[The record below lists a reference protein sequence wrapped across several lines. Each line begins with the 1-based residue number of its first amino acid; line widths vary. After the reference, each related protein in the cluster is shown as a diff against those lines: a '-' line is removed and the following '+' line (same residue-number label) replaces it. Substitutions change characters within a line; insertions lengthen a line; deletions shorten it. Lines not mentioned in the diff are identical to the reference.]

1 MNPPKREV
9 PAISRCRSFA
19 LALLLRLPVFLQ
31 DVTFLKLAIAG
42 LLMAALFA
50 CAKVSLPPQVDVS
63 EIQPSG
69 RAAKPPDCNMPVLR
83 SDPLTDFRKVA
94 IIDATANTFENEG
107 DVLPAVQRAACG
119 TGADAIVIT
128 KSKAQTSEGLV
139 GYYLGAY
146 AIIYGRVSPS
156 VVEGGATSS
165 H

>member
-1 MNPPKREV
+1 MPDVRVLTFPIAV
-9 PAISRCRSFA
+9 FGAVA
-19 LALLLRLPVFLQ
+19 LV
-31 DVTFLKLAIAG
+31 
-42 LLMAALFA
+42 A
-50 CAKVSLPPQVDVS
+50 CAKVSLPPQVDVA

-83 SDPLTDFRKVA
+83 SDPATDFRRVA

-107 DVLPAVQRAACG
+107 DLLPAVQRAACG

-146 AIIYGRVSPS
+146 AIVYGKVSPS

-165 H
+165 R

>member
-1 MNPPKREV
+1 V
-9 PAISRCRSFA
+9 
-19 LALLLRLPVFLQ
+19 Q
-31 DVTFLKLAIAG
+31 DVRLVTLAIAALG
-42 LLMAALFA
+42 AAVLFA
-50 CAKVSLPPQVDVS
+50 CAKVSLPPQVDVA

-69 RAAKPPDCNMPVLR
+69 RAAKPPNCDMPVLR
-83 SDPLTDFRKVA
+83 TDPNTDFRRVA

-128 KSKAQTSEGLV
+128 RSKAETSEGLV

-146 AIIYGRVSPS
+146 AIVYGKVSPS

-165 H
+165 R